1 MATDQSTSSP
11 RRKRRWFVR
20 ILLLAVV
27 VLAAAVALGPW
38 IASRFAPG
46 IIESAAA
53 GAIQG
58 SVKVERVALGWFSPV
73 EAGPIQLLDP
83 QGQQVAKVEVQT
95 PVTLWQVVGGRWWS
109 AKSLDLGTIT
119 VRGDV
124 DLVRKPDGSTNLDA
138 AIAPR
143 QGATTTPAQPGG
155 GGAGSGSA
163 PATPD
168 IEVRLEIAQL
178 DATIREQDAAGKLG
192 PELGVQKLTGPID
205 VTLDQGSVTAKAD
218 LAAEVVSGNGAAASK
233 AVIKLDASA
242 KQKTAKGPA
251 GFAPDNLDRAMVA
264 LDATGIP
271 SALIDALGGFGGAL
285 EEGLGAASDAQVRI
299 DGNLSAATI
308 GMQFR
313 SPGATADAALK
324 LADGALVGAESGKPA
339 IALNI
344 RSTGFVAKMP
354 QAASAVE
361 QARQTV
367 TLDAGPGIAVAIES
381 LRIPVPAGLTQGQ
394 ALDAAALDLRGAGAK
409 VTLDVGAMAGRV
421 SLPAPGAADA
431 GAAKQLK
438 PFAAEPLRVVIDA
451 ADLARPVTING
462 GTKATLDGKSAG
474 ELLIHAS
481 AAGLLDGQGRLNALQ
496 KGSAQVG
503 AVEADVSLKQFATA
517 LIQPFVAAMNL
528 PVDLAQDA
536 GPTLDLTLSAR
547 SEAAAAAG
555 GGGAAGLAAIP
566 PTDATVALRSMNLNA
581 DASVRLA
588 NGELRTAGNGVKV
601 VVNSA
606 APLAQRVLK
615 GDGKTPP
622 PVAVDGRA
630 GVELTIT
637 DLAAALDKLTGE
649 GAKAPLAAVD
659 GKINLTLT
667 DVRAT
672 LPPSAATET
681 QPAIAAEPIGVPRAA
696 LGVVLAR
703 GQAPSVNLDAQAAAA
718 GSAPMTLAANITAD
732 GLKSGE
738 LPTAAGLD
746 GLLALKLAG
755 QVKATAVPPALLGA
769 LPQLAK
775 YAPVTSV
782 QRGELDA
789 AIAQAI
795 GAAVGSGADA
805 TVTLGQPQGGGLG
818 QVVRVQL
825 ATQAQGAGSNLYLRL
840 TPGEAAITGGTTF
853 LVADPASINAI
864 LAAAAKP
871 AAEPAAPADGATPSV
886 PAKPITLESRNKLWL
901 KMPEPIVVPL
911 RKTAEGGVEPDFAK
925 AKDFFATL
933 AAEGEIMVAGI
944 PIGSEPGAT
953 EDAPAV
959 PAYTSARLGKL
970 EAQARV
976 PMAALASDD
985 AKKAA
990 ANRASLKLTTDARTG
1005 EGAPIAAVAVDAKA
1019 GLDASSPE
1027 ATVTLANINTANVD
1041 RLLQR
1046 NGLVTGAL
1054 GDKAEIA
1061 LRVMPIAGTASD
1073 LAINAEITSPT
1084 ISGASIAMAKH
1095 ADAVSLAGPS
1105 NITWTPAPAF
1115 LNSFLVKDDE
1125 SVRVT
1130 RTSPVTINLSK
1141 FAIATGPEGSGPL
1154 KPGVFDLDAMIA
1166 MPQVGLDVPAQA
1178 DAKGVRPAARSIT
1191 MSGISTRAR
1200 WDPSAPAIRES
1211 APGALTAAITID
1223 SITGGEGPAA
1233 KPSKITATL
1242 RALADP
1248 QGNVTAEKAVVNAD
1262 ADLSQFPTILID
1274 QLANQ
1279 GGLMAEVLGPTV
1291 SASATARN
1299 VSQAKAGPRGTIEA
1313 TVTSP
1318 RATAQVKGDLRR
1330 GQFIQSGPTQV
1341 RLLEIRPALMQ
1352 ELAGGLPLVASMEKQ
1367 PTDEPGVVQ
1376 ATDLSVPL
1384 DKDLSKLN
1392 GVISIDPGVARFTTQ
1407 TMIGSLLKA
1416 AGGRESGSIG
1426 RKIDPFVIRID
1437 KGVATYDR
1445 FRLPLGEFSIETKGT
1460 VDLVKR
1466 ELNLVTYVPFFALT
1480 DEAMGPIKL
1489 GLGGKLDV
1497 LDRTTLVPI
1506 TTKGSMDKP
1515 STGVDVGLFLQE
1527 TGNNL
1532 LNTPGKLIEGIGD
1545 LLGGK
1550 KKDEPK
1556 QDSPK

>member
-1 MATDQSTSSP
+1 MATDQHASTP
-11 RRKRRWFVR
+11 RRKRRWFLR
-20 ILLLAVV
+20 ILLTLVV
-27 VLAAAVALGPW
+27 LLAAAVALGPW
-38 IASRFAPG
+38 IASRLAPG

-53 GAIQG
+53 GSIQG

-73 EAGPIQLLDP
+73 EAGPIRLLDP
-83 QGQQVAKVEVQT
+83 QGQQVAELDART
-95 PVTLWQVVGGRWWS
+95 AITLWQVVGGRWWS
-109 AKSLDLGTIT
+109 AKTLDLGTIT
-119 VRGDV
+119 IRGDV
-124 DLVRKPDGSTNLDA
+124 DLVRGADGTTNLDA

-143 QGATTTPAQPGG
+143 QAGAAPGG
-155 GGAGSGSA
+155 GGGGSV
-163 PATPD
+163 PD
-168 IEVRLEIAQL
+168 IVARLEVAQL
-178 DATIREQDAAGKLG
+178 DATIREVGPDGKPG
-192 PELGVQKLTGPID
+192 PELGVQKLNGQID
-205 VTLDQGSVTAKAD
+205 VALDQGSVVAKAD
-218 LAAEVVSGNGAAASK
+218 LKAEVLAGNGGSASQ
-233 AVIKLDASA
+233 AVVKLDANA

-251 GFAPDNLDRAMVA
+251 GFSPENLERATVA
-264 LDATGIP
+264 LDASGIP

-285 EEGLGAASDAQVRI
+285 EEGLGASSDAKVRI

-308 GMQFR
+308 GLEFR
-313 SPGATADAALK
+313 SSGATADAALK
-324 LADGALVGAESGKPA
+324 LADGALVGAEGGKPA
-339 IALNI
+339 VALNI

-354 QAASAVE
+354 QAAGAIE
-361 QARQTV
+361 QARQSV
-367 TLDAGPGIAVAIES
+367 TLDAGPGVSLAVES

-394 ALDAAALDLRGAGAK
+394 AFDAAALDLRSAGAK
-409 VTLDVGAMAGRV
+409 LTLDIGAVTGRV
-421 SLPAPGAADA
+421 ALPVPGAGAADA
-431 GAAKQLK
+431 NAAKETR
-438 PFAAEPLRVVIDA
+438 PFAAEPLRIVIDA
-451 ADLARPVTING
+451 TDLGKPVTIVG
-462 GTKATLDGKSAG
+462 GTRATLDGKSAG
-474 ELLIHAS
+474 ELAINAS
-481 AAGLLDGQGRLNALQ
+481 AGGLLDAQGRLNALQ
-496 KGSAQVG
+496 KGAAPVG
-503 AVEADVSLKQFATA
+503 AVAADVSLKQFATA
-517 LIQPFVAAMNL
+517 LIQPFIGAMNL

-536 GPTLDLTLSAR
+536 GPSLDLTLSAR
-547 SEAAAAAG
+547 SETGAAAPAG
-555 GGGAAGLAAIP
+555 ATGLAAIP
-566 PTDATVALRSMNLNA
+566 PTDATVALRSANLNA
-581 DASVRLA
+581 DASARLSG
-588 NGELRTAGNGVKV
+588 GELRTIGQGVKV

-615 GDGKTPP
+615 GDGTAP
-622 PVAVDGRA
+622 AAATIDGRA

-659 GKINLTLT
+659 GKVNLVLT

-681 QPAIAAEPIGVPRAA
+681 QPAIAAEPIAVPRAA
-696 LGVVLAR
+696 LGVVLSR
-703 GQAPSVNLDAQAAAA
+703 GNAPAVNLDAQANAA

-732 GLKSGE
+732 GLKNGE
-738 LPTAAGLD
+738 LPSATGLD

-755 QVKATAVPPALLGA
+755 QIKATAVPPALLAA
-769 LPQLAK
+769 LPQLAR
-775 YAPVTSV
+775 YAPASSV
-782 QRGELDA
+782 DRSELDV

-818 QVVRVQL
+818 QVVRLQL
-825 ATQAQGAGSNLYLRL
+825 ATQAQGAGSDLYLRL
-840 TPGEAAITGGTTF
+840 TPSEAAITGGTTF
-853 LVADPASINAI
+853 VVAEPASINAV

-871 AAEPAAPADGATPSV
+871 AAQDAAAPADAATAPAAPAR
-886 PAKPITLESRNKLWL
+886 PITLESRNKLWL
-901 KMPEPIVVPL
+901 RMPEPIVVPL
-911 RKTAEGGVEPDFAK
+911 KKTAAGGVEPDFAK

-933 AAEGEIMVAGI
+933 AAEGEIRVGGI

-953 EDAPAV
+953 ADASPV
-959 PAYTSARLGKL
+959 TKYTSARLGKL

-976 PMAALASDD
+976 PMAALVSDE

-1005 EGAPIAAVAVDAKA
+1005 EGAQIASVALDAKA
-1019 GLDASSPE
+1019 GLDASGPD
-1027 ATVTLANINTANVD
+1027 ATVTLSGINTANVD
-1041 RLLQR
+1041 KLLER

-1054 GDKAEIA
+1054 GDKADIA
-1061 LRVMPIAGTASD
+1061 LRIVPVAGSATD
-1073 LAINAEITSPT
+1073 LTINAEVTSPT
-1084 ISGASIAMAKH
+1084 ISGASLALAKR
-1095 ADAVSLAGPS
+1095 ADAVALSGPS

-1115 LNSFLVKDDE
+1115 LNSLLVKDDE
-1125 SVRVT
+1125 SARVVQ
-1130 RTSPVTINLSK
+1130 TSAVTINLSK
-1141 FAIATGPEGSGPL
+1141 LAFATGPEGVGPL

-1166 MPQVGLDVPAQA
+1166 MPQLALDVPSPA
-1178 DAKGVRPAARSIT
+1178 DGRGVRPAARRIA
-1191 MSGISTRAR
+1191 MNGISVRTR

-1211 APGALTAAITID
+1211 APGALGAAITID
-1223 SITGGEGPAA
+1223 TISGNEGPTAM
-1233 KPSKITATL
+1233 PSKITATL

-1248 QGNVTAEKAVVNAD
+1248 QGNVTAGKAVVDAD
-1262 ADLSQFPTILID
+1262 ADLSQFPTVLID

-1279 GGLMAEVLGPTV
+1279 GGLMAEALGPTV
-1291 SASATARN
+1291 SASASARN
-1299 VSQAKAGPRGTIEA
+1299 VSQAKAGPRGSIEA

-1318 RATAQVKGDLRR
+1318 RATSQVKGELRR

-1341 RLLEIRPALMQ
+1341 KLLEIRPQLMQ
-1352 ELAGGLPLVASMEKQ
+1352 ELAGGLPIVASMEKQ
-1367 PTDEPGVVQ
+1367 TSDEPGVVQ
-1376 ATDLSVPL
+1376 ASDLTIPL
-1384 DKDLSKLN
+1384 DKDMSKLN

-1426 RKIDPFVIRID
+1426 RKIDPFVIRIS

-1445 FRLPLGEFSIETKGT
+1445 FRLPLGEFTIETRGT

-1466 ELNLVTYVPFFALT
+1466 EMNLVTYVPVFALT

-1532 LNTPGKLIEGIGD
+1532 LNSPGRLIEGIGD